1 VRQAGRLSLD
11 SEYSR
16 YEAIAAML
24 GVPACSMIPR
34 VDAGKLTFAVEGS
47 SRSEMTASDP
57 KRTLLRCY
65 LLGFPD
71 RDRCLRARGGLP
83 FEYLDAYAGS

>member
-1 VRQAGRLSLD
+1 
-11 SEYSR
+11 
-16 YEAIAAML
+16 ML

-57 KRTLLRCY
+57 KRTRGVSVQFTFKLCQDWLSLSRGRLQISTNLCDLSLRDSSSR
-65 LLGFPD
+65 PD
-71 RDRCLRARGGLP
+71 VADC
-83 FEYLDAYAGS
+83 